1 MDYNEF
7 KDLKL
12 VLDPRYPKI
21 QRYQYEDGSV
31 FFIEPIFY
39 TKLLR
44 FGERVPDR
52 FQDILNEMERIV
64 KKNKRV
70 VFTGDFEM
78 PYVDVEDYVY
88 REITDVTNR
97 LHIFVSDISRGSD
110 YGD

>member
-1 MDYNEF
+1 MDLR
-7 KDLKL
+7 K
-12 VLDPRYPKI
+12 VMDPRYPLI
-21 QRYQYEDGSV
+21 QRYQYEDGSI
-31 FFIEPIFY
+31 FYIEPVFY

-44 FGERVPDR
+44 FAERTPDR

-70 VFTGDFEM
+70 VFTGDFDM

-88 REITDVTNR
+88 REINDITNTLR
-97 LHIFVSDISRGSD
+97 IFVSDISRGSD